1 MRIQLGLKTV
11 LSLSLVLLTQV
22 AFAAAPRF
30 TNMSPRGAQR
40 GTEIAVTLQGSN
52 LEDAEE
58 LLVYDQGVEVVK
70 FEHPEDEKQ
79 KGKQVIATLKLLEGC
94 KLGTYRMRIRT
105 RTGLSDLQNFYVT
118 PYPVVAEKE
127 PNTEFTTPQVIEKN
141 VAVFGRIDRED
152 VDYYA
157 FDAKQGE
164 RLSVEV
170 FGMRLGFSSSG
181 NFFDPYIAIINEERF
196 ELAVSDDS
204 ALVWNDGVA
213 SIIAPKDGRYFVLVR
228 DSSYNGDGRSYYFA
242 NIGNFPRP
250 TAVIPSGGKPGEKL
264 TVTFVGDVKGPIT
277 REVTLPADG
286 NMDRFGLEVQD
297 EYGTAPTEQPFRLSS
312 LDNFIEQ
319 EPNNDRNTA
328 TLAAAPAACNG
339 VISEPGDVDFFKF
352 TAKKDQQFEVEV
364 YARRSRSALDP
375 VMYVYRQDN
384 GGRVTSNDDSRGP
397 DSYARFK
404 APIDGEYVVS
414 VTDHL
419 KNGGEA
425 FSYRIEL
432 TPVEPLLTAE
442 PVEFARYQQH
452 QIIIPQGAGSG
463 IVATIRRDNIG
474 GPINFRS
481 SDLPAGVRIECPEGW
496 RADGAMP
503 VVFYANDDAPVAG
516 KFAKTEVF
524 LDDEKQKDKIVAGPL
539 SQKVLMIRGGNN
551 NRVWEENI
559 DRLPVIVTE
568 KAPFKVWIETPPV
581 PLVRGGS
588 MNILV
593 KCEKAEGWDEEIR
606 LINLRNPP
614 GVNASSSVKIAKG
627 QTEASI
633 PFNAA
638 GNAALRE
645 SMISLRCIAQVGNGS
660 IELCTPFVPL
670 RVEDMYMKF
679 EFAQGAVQQGQ
690 ETVYPIKV
698 TTNKEFAGEAAVTLV
713 GLPANATAE
722 PLKVKSGQEELLFT
736 IKATDKTPPGMSKN
750 VFCQVQVPENGANIL
765 HNLGTGRLRVDVPPP
780 PKKDAPATPKP
791 APVVAKK
798 EPPKKPLSRLEMLRL
813 EKKQQA
819 ESGSE

>member
-384 GGRVTSNDDSRGP
+384 GGRVTSN
-397 DSYARFK
+397 
-404 APIDGEYVVS
+404 
-414 VTDHL
+414 
-419 KNGGEA
+419 
-425 FSYRIEL
+425 
-432 TPVEPLLTAE
+432 
-442 PVEFARYQQH
+442 
-452 QIIIPQGAGSG
+452 
-463 IVATIRRDNIG
+463 
-474 GPINFRS
+474 
-481 SDLPAGVRIECPEGW
+481 
-496 RADGAMP
+496 
-503 VVFYANDDAPVAG
+503 
-516 KFAKTEVF
+516 
-524 LDDEKQKDKIVAGPL
+524 
-539 SQKVLMIRGGNN
+539 
-551 NRVWEENI
+551 
-559 DRLPVIVTE
+559 
-568 KAPFKVWIETPPV
+568 
-581 PLVRGGS
+581 
-588 MNILV
+588 
-593 KCEKAEGWDEEIR
+593 
-606 LINLRNPP
+606 
-614 GVNASSSVKIAKG
+614 
-627 QTEASI
+627 
-633 PFNAA
+633 
-638 GNAALRE
+638 
-645 SMISLRCIAQVGNGS
+645 
-660 IELCTPFVPL
+660 
-670 RVEDMYMKF
+670 
-679 EFAQGAVQQGQ
+679 
-690 ETVYPIKV
+690 
-698 TTNKEFAGEAAVTLV
+698 
-713 GLPANATAE
+713 
-722 PLKVKSGQEELLFT
+722 
-736 IKATDKTPPGMSKN
+736 
-750 VFCQVQVPENGANIL
+750 
-765 HNLGTGRLRVDVPPP
+765 
-780 PKKDAPATPKP
+780 
-791 APVVAKK
+791 
-798 EPPKKPLSRLEMLRL
+798 
-813 EKKQQA
+813 
-819 ESGSE
+819 